1 MALTKIGASL
11 GGGADT
17 ISVTQANHGL
27 AVGRA
32 VKVTGNGTYGYA
44 KADTA
49 PNAEAIG
56 IIVETTT
63 NTMLIAL
70 SGKITVD
77 GAIPSGNLAAG
88 TVVFLSATS
97 NVGELTSAEP
107 TTAGH
112 ISKPMG
118 VITYLNSEMIMIQQR
133 GEVISTGGAA
143 IADGSITLAKMAV
156 NSIDS
161 DQYVDGSIDLAH
173 MSANSIDS
181 DQYVDGSIDEV
192 HIATDAVRARALAS
206 DSVGGSQLASGV
218 VNEAHMSISNPG
230 TDGQFLQKQSG
241 NTGGLTWADAGGI
254 PSGVILMWSGLIAN
268 IPSGW
273 VLCNGQNSTPDLRGR
288 FIQGAPDGNEAN
300 DPTPG
305 GSATAT
311 PANHSVTQ
319 PSNHAAL
326 ANHQHSVAIGNWGNG
341 SLGTSYSGWGNG
353 GSFTIHRRSLYQ
365 FVSRNDGGT
374 ASLVKEAAAG
384 TPDSHSGTAVSA
396 HSTADSRPPFYTLLY
411 IMKT

>member
-1 MALTKIGASL
+1 MALTKIGATL
-11 GGGADT
+11 GGSADVIT
-17 ISVTQANHGL
+17 VTQNNHGL
-27 AVGRA
+27 LVGRP
-32 VKVTGNGTYGYA
+32 VRMTSNGYA
-44 KADTA
+44 YATANTA

-56 IIVETTT
+56 IIIAVTT
-63 NTMLIAL
+63 NTLTIAL
-70 SGKITVD
+70 GGRVTVDECVPSGDPGTVLFLQVAAGILAADEPSVAGQISKPMAVITVD
-77 GAIPSGNLAAG
+77 G
-88 TVVFLSATS
+88 
-97 NVGELTSAEP
+97 
-107 TTAGH
+107 
-112 ISKPMG
+112 
-118 VITYLNSEMIMIQQR
+118 SEMVMVQQR
-133 GEVISTGGAA
+133 GEVISTGGAS

-181 DQYVDGSIDEV
+181 DQYVDGSIDEA

-218 VNEAHMSISNPG
+218 VNEAHMSISNAG

-288 FIQGAPDGNEAN
+288 FIQGAADGNEAN
-300 DPTPG
+300 NPVPG

-384 TPDSHSGTAVSA
+384 TPDAHSGTAVSA

>member
-181 DQYVDGSIDEV
+181 DQYVDGSIDSIHLADSSV
-192 HIATDAVRARALAS
+192 TAQKISSGAV
-206 DSVGGSQLASGV
+206 GTSQLATNQ
-218 VNEAHMSISNPG
+218 VNEERLQISNAG

-241 NTGGLTWADAGGI
+241 NSGGLTWA
-254 PSGVILMWSGLIAN
+254 
-268 IPSGW
+268 
-273 VLCNGQNSTPDLRGR
+273 
-288 FIQGAPDGNEAN
+288 
-300 DPTPG
+300 
-305 GSATAT
+305 
-311 PANHSVTQ
+311 
-319 PSNHAAL
+319 AL
-326 ANHQHSVAIGNWGNG
+326 AVAMMNAPVYIAIQHN
-341 SLGTSYSGWGNG
+341 
-353 GSFTIHRRSLYQ
+353 
-365 FVSRNDGGT
+365 
-374 ASLVKEAAAG
+374 
-384 TPDSHSGTAVSA
+384 P
-396 HSTADSRPPFYTLLY
+396 LL
-411 IMKT
+411 MELRMQ

>member
-161 DQYVDGSIDLAH
+161 DQYV
-173 MSANSIDS
+173 N
-181 DQYVDGSIDEV
+181 GSIDEV
-192 HIATDAVRARALAS
+192 HFATDAVSARALAS
-206 DSVGGSQLASGV
+206 GSVGTSQLATNQ
-218 VNEAHMSISNPG
+218 VNEERLQISNAG

-241 NTGGLTWADAGGI
+241 NSGGLTWAAPGGGYDECARVYSDSTQSFANGATDA
-254 PSGVILMWSGLIAN
+254 IAFN
-268 IPSGW
+268 QERFDTDAIHD
-273 VLCNGQNSTPDLRGR
+273 NSTNNTRLTCKTAGVYVISGT
-288 FIQGAPDGNEAN
+288 IQWEYN
-300 DPTPG
+300 T
-305 GSATAT
+305 SATHRRLGIIKYDSDGSNGVYIDFVSKDESPAT
-311 PANHSVTQ
+311 GHKMTITTIYKLAVNEFVTLVARQNRGGALTTTVNANHS
-319 PSNHAAL
+319 PEFAMAR
-326 ANHQHSVAIGNWGNG
+326 IGIG
-341 SLGTSYSGWGNG
+341 
-353 GSFTIHRRSLYQ
+353 
-365 FVSRNDGGT
+365 
-374 ASLVKEAAAG
+374 
-384 TPDSHSGTAVSA
+384 
-396 HSTADSRPPFYTLLY
+396 
-411 IMKT
+411 

>member
-1 MALTKIGASL
+1 MALTKIGATL
-11 GGGADT
+11 GGSADVIT
-17 ISVTQANHGL
+17 VTQNNHGL
-27 AVGRA
+27 LVGRP
-32 VKVTGNGTYGYA
+32 VRMTSNGYA
-44 KADTA
+44 YATANTA

-56 IIVETTT
+56 IIIAVTT
-63 NTMLIAL
+63 NTLTIAL
-70 SGKITVD
+70 GGRVTVDDCVPSGNPGVVLFLQVAAGILAADEPSVAGQISKPMAVITVD
-77 GAIPSGNLAAG
+77 G
-88 TVVFLSATS
+88 
-97 NVGELTSAEP
+97 
-107 TTAGH
+107 
-112 ISKPMG
+112 
-118 VITYLNSEMIMIQQR
+118 SEMVMVQQR
-133 GEVISTGGAA
+133 GEVISTGGAS

-181 DQYVDGSIDEV
+181 DQYVDGSIDEA

-218 VNEAHMSISNPG
+218 VNEAHMSISNTV

-384 TPDSHSGTAVSA
+384 TPDAHSGTAVSA

>member
-161 DQYVDGSIDLAH
+161 DQYV
-173 MSANSIDS
+173 N
-181 DQYVDGSIDEV
+181 GSIDEV
-192 HIATDAVRARALAS
+192 HFATDAVSARALAS
-206 DSVGGSQLASGV
+206 GSVGTSQLATNQ
-218 VNEAHMSISNPG
+218 VNEERLQISNAG

-241 NTGGLTWADAGGI
+241 NSGGLTWAAPGGGYDECARVYSDSTQSFANGATDAIAFNQERFDTDAIHDNSTNNTRLTCKTAGVYVISGTIQWEYNTSATHRRLGI
-254 PSGVILMWSGLIAN
+254 IKYDSDGSNGVYIDFVSKDESPATGHKMTITTIYKLAVNEFVTLVAR
-268 IPSGW
+268 
-273 VLCNGQNSTPDLRGR
+273 QNSG
-288 FIQGAPDGNEAN
+288 GALTTTVN
-300 DPTPG
+300 
-305 GSATAT
+305 
-311 PANHSVTQ
+311 ANHS
-319 PSNHAAL
+319 PEFAMAR
-326 ANHQHSVAIGNWGNG
+326 IGIG
-341 SLGTSYSGWGNG
+341 
-353 GSFTIHRRSLYQ
+353 
-365 FVSRNDGGT
+365 
-374 ASLVKEAAAG
+374 
-384 TPDSHSGTAVSA
+384 
-396 HSTADSRPPFYTLLY
+396 
-411 IMKT
+411 